1 MKYLVLALLLSAC
14 SGTRPTLEPKP
25 ADEVIQAPTAW
36 PNPAWSETLSKALDQ
51 SGADLVRLS
60 PCGKPGAMALMV
72 ELSRF
77 ESNFKPETTY
87 QEEFDDNAGDNVIS
101 RGLFQLSVESV
112 NGDRYRCGAT
122 VAKLHDPAFNIQCA
136 VKVAN
141 ALVKENGVLHGGGSK
156 AWLGMAR
163 YWSPFRVPAKTSVV
177 IGKAKG
183 ACK

>member
-1 MKYLVLALLLSAC
+1 
-14 SGTRPTLEPKP
+14 
-25 ADEVIQAPTAW
+25 
-36 PNPAWSETLSKALDQ
+36 
-51 SGADLVRLS
+51 
-60 PCGKPGAMALMV
+60 LMV
-72 ELSRF
+72 ELSRY
-77 ESNFKPETTY
+77 ESNFKPETVY
-87 QEEFDDNAGDNVIS
+87 QEAFDDNAGDNVIS

-141 ALVKENGVLHGGGSK
+141 ALVREDRKVWGGPPWK
-156 AWLGMAR
+156 ALSR
-163 YWSPFRVPAKTSVV
+163 YWSPFRVPAKTAVL